1 MFTAV
6 CSSPSYSS
14 VYRRPAEEVLDVWR
28 RQTDIALSLAHP
40 RYFALRLS
48 YPLPRPFRRPPRRH
62 RVDRRAVVDNLRR
75 VKKSSSST
83 LCPLLENIKLLNF
96 YRKFHCF
103 RLDLRERL
111 FRKESSS
118 CGRIG
123 LACPG
128 KIIIEIRKN
137 TLMNTFIEIFHS
149 YSNRIKEA
157 AR

>member
-1 MFTAV
+1 M
-6 CSSPSYSS
+6 
-14 VYRRPAEEVLDVWR
+14 
-28 RQTDIALSLAHP
+28 
-40 RYFALRLS
+40 
-48 YPLPRPFRRPPRRH
+48 
-62 RVDRRAVVDNLRR
+62 VDNLRR

-137 TLMNTFIEIFHS
+137 TLVNTFIEMFFIHIRIELRKQQDNEVLSVDGRFVLPRSRGEREKKRNFHH
-149 YSNRIKEA
+149 R
-157 AR
+157 